1 MEYREVSLKTG
12 RPVRKHCSCARENDV
27 VWANVIALEVTINV
41 GFMKTKPT
49 EFADDE
55 SGLRERDS

>member
-1 MEYREVSLKTG
+1 MK
-12 RPVRKHCSCARENDV
+12 NDV

-49 EFADDE
+49 EFADEMNQD
-55 SGLRERDS
+55 